1 MGVIDALL
9 GIRWL
14 MCRQEGASVS
24 GNLIG
29 MMRERER
36 HAEPEPETSCQ
47 EFCSVIPVR
56 QDAT

>member
-14 MCRQEGASVS
+14 MCRQEAPSVS
-24 GNLIG
+24 ANLIG
-29 MMRERER
+29 MTREWER
-36 HAEPEPETSCQ
+36 RTEPEPESFCQ

-56 QDAT
+56 